1 VAPAGTDQPRVR
13 LAPWVAEAW
22 RDVWPAFVVSR
33 LLVFAAAAIASS
45 QYESSAAAARRATA
59 LPYLHPFSDWPLGG
73 LLDAI
78 LAPLAR
84 FDSIWYLAIA
94 QDGYLPQ
101 TLPGNIGVKA
111 AFFPLYP
118 ELVRIVSITGDPAT
132 TLIASYV
139 VSGAA
144 FLIALLLLH
153 RLTSLEL
160 GRRYARPAVMLMAFA
175 PTSYF
180 FSAPYTESLFLAVTI
195 GAFLAARQGHWAAA
209 GVLAVACSATR
220 NTGVLILLPLLL
232 LYLYGP
238 RGEEQPG
245 AEPARRLTPR
255 YRPRLDIVWL
265 ALAPLGIVAFSAY
278 LASATGDAFAWR
290 TSQDV
295 FGRVATD
302 PIQGAWSGIRAGI
315 EALGPD
321 RGSFASL
328 NLYNLAFLVFA
339 LVATVGI
346 LRRLPIAYG
355 AYVIVALVI
364 PLSAP
369 IPEEPLRSL
378 PRFTLVLFPLWMWL
392 ATVVERRGLTKPVTA
407 ISAVG
412 LVLLTAAFATWHQV
426 I

>member
-1 VAPAGTDQPRVR
+1 MVPAGKNHARIR
-13 LAPWVAEAW
+13 LPPWVAEAW
-22 RDVWPAFVVSR
+22 RDVWPAFLVSR
-33 LLVFAAAAIASS
+33 VLVFAAAAIAAP
-45 QYESSAAAARRATA
+45 QFESSAPAARGATM
-59 LPYLHPFSDWPLGG
+59 LPYLHPFGDWPLGG

-78 LAPLAR
+78 LTPLAR
-84 FDSIWYLAIA
+84 FDSIWYLGIA
-94 QDGYLPQ
+94 QDGYLPAM
-101 TLPGNIGVKA
+101 LPGNAGVKD

-118 ELVRIVSITGDPAT
+118 LLVRIVSITGDPAT
-132 TLIASYV
+132 VMIAAYL

-195 GAFLAARQGHWAAA
+195 GAFLAARQGRWAVA
-209 GVLAVACSATR
+209 GVLAGACSATR
-220 NTGVLILLPLLL
+220 NTGVLIVLPLIL

-238 RGEEQPG
+238 RGEEKQS

-278 LASATGDAFAWR
+278 LASATGDAFAWS

-295 FGRVATD
+295 WGRIATD
-302 PIQGAWSGIRAGI
+302 PIQGAWSAIRAGI
-315 EALGPD
+315 EALLPD
-321 RGSFASL
+321 RGAFATL
-328 NLYNLAFLVFA
+328 NLYNLAFLIFA
-339 LVATVGI
+339 LVAAVGI

-355 AYVIVALVI
+355 AYVVVALLI

-369 IPEEPLRSL
+369 IPEEPLRSF
-378 PRFTLVLFPLWMWL
+378 PRFALVLFPLWMWL

-407 ISAVG
+407 VSALG